1 MNILIN
7 ELPDLII
14 DYNTKCSQLHN
25 YFDLDTNKERIW
37 FIEYE
42 SDSEDLEPTNKIT
55 ETKPPKP
62 KAKATPKPKAKAT
75 PKPKKEK
82 QESPAEISQEILNEF
97 WNDLIDTEL
106 PTSLVSL
113 TDSFSWFYKTP
124 TAEAEMATLILNKT
138 TELNTTYNV
147 KLIRPPF
154 WTTDN
159 QPSTSSFQSW
169 QPDWQTVKSDTF
181 WNTKYPPLKKTKMK
195 KMK

>member
-1 MNILIN
+1 M
-7 ELPDLII
+7 ELQIYDDEHSFDLVDFII
-14 DYNTKCSQLHN
+14 HYDLECDQTHD

-37 FIEYE
+37 FIKYEE

-62 KAKATPKPKAKAT
+62 KAKATPKPK
-75 PKPKKEK
+75 KEK
-82 QESPAEISQEILNEF
+82 QKSPAEISQQILNEF

-113 TDSFSWFYKTP
+113 TDCFIWFYNTP

-181 WNTKYPPLKKTKMK
+181 WNTKYPPLKKTKAK
-195 KMK
+195 KGK